1 MKFLKS
7 IGLAM
12 GLLWSL
18 GADAEIVILQ
28 GAIEAHDIK
37 VVLYS
42 SGDGYVLARSCETC
56 PFTRLDIDSKTAVT
70 VDGKPVKINKRIEKH
85 WSGGIVIYDIET
97 NRVARLKL

>member
-1 MKFLKS
+1 MKFLKF
-7 IGLAM
+7 IGLAT
-12 GLLWSL
+12 GLLWCI
-18 GADAEIVILQ
+18 GVHAEIVIIQ

-37 VVLYS
+37 VVINS
-42 SGDGYVLARSCETC
+42 STDGYVLARNCETC
-56 PFTRLDIDSKTAVT
+56 PFTRLGIDSKTTVT